1 MTGNTFRF
9 GFVLSAAVV
18 LTGFEPISSLAQGDP
33 PTTSARFDTV
43 HVGMADAI
51 ARALDANPGLL
62 AAAQRAL
69 GADRAA
75 AAASRRHFGDVEAV
89 AWTSRYQDAQ
99 ILRPISRSLMANGF
113 DGLPFAQD
121 QVHYG
126 LTFELPLFMG
136 GKLLAGSHLARLKA
150 DEAGVLLEGTRW
162 EIRANVTTLY
172 ASTQALAAVSA
183 AYEQNVASLEET
195 GRRLRLM
202 VEQGKRPELD
212 LLKATDALEE
222 ARAELAGAQADLTRV
237 RSLLGALLDYPADQ
251 ALDLDPLPE
260 HVPTLAEDST
270 DWSALSERAS
280 SVVAAQLRARQAES
294 YKGVVRSDFLPKVS
308 VRGNLLEHAASSISG
323 SEQTWE
329 LTLAASLPLFT
340 GGRRVAEYQSAAA
353 AERSADLAV
362 RQARLQQQAEIQGA
376 LARLRAAE
384 TSLAAAGR
392 RVDAAV
398 EAARIEGLRYDNGAG
413 TIEDLLRARTRA
425 AAAEA
430 ALAKSKGAVLGT
442 SAQINALVEK
452 EIVR

>member
-1 MTGNTFRF
+1 MTGNALRF
-9 GFVLSAAVV
+9 GFVLSVV
-18 LTGFEPISSLAQGDP
+18 FVLIGFAPISSLAQAEP
-33 PTTSARFDTV
+33 LTSSARADTV
-43 HVGMADAI
+43 HIGMADAI
-51 ARALDANPGLL
+51 ARALDSNPGLL

-69 GADRAA
+69 SADRTAA
-75 AAASRRHFGDVEAV
+75 AAWRQHFGDVEAV

-99 ILRPISRSLMANGF
+99 ILRPISKELMADGF

-126 LTFELPLFMG
+126 LTFELPLFVG

-150 DEAGVLLEGTRW
+150 DEAGALLEGTRW

-172 ASTQALAAVSA
+172 ASAQALAAVSA
-183 AYEQNVASLEET
+183 AYEENVASLEET

-212 LLKATDALEE
+212 LLKATEALEE
-222 ARAELAGAQADLTRV
+222 AKAELAGAQADLTRV
-237 RSLLGALLDYPADQ
+237 RALLGALLDYPSDQ
-251 ALDLDPLPE
+251 ALELDPLSDQ
-260 HVPTLAEDST
+260 VPTLAEDST

-280 SVVAAQLRARQAES
+280 SVVAAELRARQAES
-294 YKGVVRSDFLPKVS
+294 NKGVVRSEFLPKVS
-308 VRGNLLEHAASSISG
+308 VRGNLLEHQASSVSG

-329 LTLAASLPLFT
+329 LTIAASLPLFT
-340 GGRRVAEYQSAAA
+340 GGRRVAMYQSATA
-353 AERSADLAV
+353 AERSADLAL
-362 RQARLQQQAEIQGA
+362 RQTRLQQRAEIQGA
-376 LARLRAAE
+376 LARLRAAQ
-384 TSLAAAGR
+384 TSLAASHG

-398 EAARIEGLRYDNGAG
+398 EAARIEGLRYDSGAG

-425 AAAEA
+425 AEAEA
-430 ALAKSKGAVLGT
+430 ALAKSKGDVLGT